1 MDKLKNILDKNNIKL
16 TVVVYPWISQI
27 WYEDLN
33 SLHVDIWKDWS
44 KENNSD
50 FINLFPSFVKENISD
65 AEKDKI
71 IDENFIKGDFHFNK
85 KGNKIIAEVLIDN
98 FEKR

>member
-1 MDKLKNILDKNNIKL
+1 MNKLKKILDKNDIKL

-50 FINLFPSFVKENISD
+50 FINLFPSFVKENISG

-71 IDENFIKGDFHFNK
+71 IDENFIKGDFHFNE

>member
-44 KENNSD
+44 RENNSD

-65 AEKDKI
+65 VEKDKI
-71 IDENFIKGDFHFNK
+71 IDENFIKGDFHFNE